1 MNKVTRNICVT
12 VLICITAITA
22 FGVFPVKCSGDS
34 YTSMASSFIREAL
47 PIDVSKYNLTV
58 TRNSVL
64 QDAVDC
70 TLKSENSVL
79 IVNCYIQNNNLRGC
93 NLYIKNGSII
103 YDKPYSNLA
112 DLAAG
117 FLQKYQTLTGRDST
131 ELIST
136 LPSVDITGNS
146 TAISGNTK
154 LSVFTT
160 ENGNI
165 IENETNKT
173 QYTRLAWAWSI
184 QGVNYPIMSISFKD
198 GAFYGFTDTRGIYT
212 IGDTTVNISEEQAI
226 DAAMEYLKTYSYNA
240 GGSPVSGFDV
250 DENRTVAQLTCTTK
264 NSTVWYPM
272 WNVIVFLDH
281 IYPGSVKAFS
291 IAVWAKSGEV
301 FHIGFHEELGQP
313 PEYYSY
319 PETNSLISPPNPDS
333 QNPNPPLN
341 TYLVIAT
348 VALTIAII
356 AIVAVIKKKT
366 IVKKKRAK

>member
-1 MNKVTRNICVT
+1 MNKVTKKICVT
-12 VLICITAITA
+12 VLVCITALTA
-22 FGVFPVKCSGDS
+22 FAVFPVKCSDDS
-34 YTSMASSFIREAL
+34 FTSMASSFIQEAL
-47 PIDVSKYNLTV
+47 PIDVSKYNLTL

-93 NLYIKNGSII
+93 NLYIENGSII

-131 ELIST
+131 ELMST
-136 LPSVDITGNS
+136 LNSVDTTENS
-146 TAISGNTK
+146 TALLGNTK
-154 LSVFTT
+154 LSVLTT

-165 IENETNKT
+165 IENETNNT
-173 QYTRLAWAWSI
+173 QYTRLAWAWTI

-212 IGDTTVNISEEQAI
+212 IGDTTVNISEKQAI
-226 DAAMEYLKTYSYNA
+226 NAAMEYLKTYSYSV
-240 GGSPVSGFDV
+240 GGSPISGFDV
-250 DENRTVAQLTCTTK
+250 DENRTIAQLTCTTK

-281 IYPGSVKAFS
+281 VYPGSVKSFS
-291 IAVWAKSGEV
+291 IAVWANSGEV
-301 FHIGFHEELGQP
+301 FHIGFYQEP
-313 PEYYSY
+313 RAPVEYYSY
-319 PETNSLISPPNPDS
+319 PKTNSLISPLNLDNK
-333 QNPNPPLN
+333 NPNLPLN
-341 TYLVIAT
+341 TYLIIAT
-348 VALTIAII
+348 VALTITII
-356 AIVAVIKKKT
+356 ATVAVIKKKT
-366 IVKKKRAK
+366 IVKKKRSK